1 MYMYMYKFDR
11 KYLYTLYMHISSPLS
26 LLSSFSVSL
35 FLCLSACLSVCL
47 SLSLLLPLPPSLPLS
62 LPLSSLLSRPLVQK
76 YCLMGVKDSYTD
88 FHVDFGGTSVW
99 YHVLRGQKV
108 FYLIPPTE
116 ENLIRYEEWVMSSD
130 QSEMFFGDIVP
141 QCYICTVNQGNTLFI
156 PTGSLHM
163 HMYTFTC
170 TVHVHVQGVQY
181 VLHVQ
186 YMYSVYVYLHVHVHN
201 IYMHV

>member
-1 MYMYMYKFDR
+1 MYMYMKGR
-11 KYLYTLYMHISSPLS
+11 KHLYTCTSHPPFLYLPSLS
-26 LLSSFSVSL
+26 LSFFV
-35 FLCLSACLSVCL
+35 CLPVCLSVSFCL
-47 SLSLLLPLPPSLPLS
+47 SCYPSLPVSLPPLPPSLSLS

-76 YCLMGVKDSYTD
+76 YCLMGVRDSYTD

-163 HMYTFTC
+163 YMYTFTC
-170 TVHVHVQGVQY
+170 TVHVC
-181 VLHVQ
+181 
-186 YMYSVYVYLHVHVHN
+186 VYLHVHRSCTCTCT
-201 IYMHV
+201 